1 MRLLP
6 KSSRKKSNLRK
17 MPRIALVNSAIYDI
31 IEPDSSFDTELV
43 DIPQAILD
51 RYDRVM
57 EEFWDV
63 QNQLEQYQR
72 AQETD

>member
-1 MRLLP
+1 MRQQHKL
-6 KSSRKKSNLRK
+6 RQKKSNLRT
-17 MPRIALVNSAIYDI
+17 MLRIALVNSAIYDI

-51 RYDRVM
+51 RYDKVM

-63 QNQLEQYQR
+63 QNELEQYQR